1 MTTTNGGAEPLR
13 YRLSLH
19 PSVERFRP
27 ELEFACSF
35 LDLCHPVRRAPEAPV
50 VLHYGPE
57 PPPGAVAVPAAL
69 FPHAVRVDA
78 HGIHPERPGL
88 ARAEDGRAGALLPPA
103 EGVEESGESSGRPLA
118 YDALGLVFLLLS
130 RLEERGFVG
139 GDRYDR
145 FPIEASLLWRRA
157 RPDLPLADIAVRDL
171 AASLLGAQSP
181 LNAPTYRVW
190 LTHDLDSLRGY
201 HYPLA
206 PLRNALGD
214 IVKRHDPGSAL
225 RRLRSS
231 YLGGDPWRSCRRI
244 MELSER
250 HGFTS
255 RFYFM
260 GPTRDPMDSPYVVR
274 EPKVVRRLADEMVG
288 RGHVVGFHPGV
299 QTRRNAEEWRRQKQG
314 LEAVLGRNLSEGRHH
329 GLLFDAE
336 STWDLWDGGG
346 MEMEASLGYPQP
358 SGFRSGTCRAHPTYS
373 LRRRRALDLMA
384 YPTAIMD
391 FGLFGGRYRDLTVEE
406 ALAECQR
413 IVEVCR
419 SYGGDLVVLC
429 HPTQVSPEI
438 KAWYERLIER
448 L

>member
-1 MTTTNGGAEPLR
+1 MTTTNGGAEPR
-13 YRLSLH
+13 RDRLSLH
-19 PSVERFRP
+19 PSVERYRP
-27 ELEFACSF
+27 ELEFACAF
-35 LDLCHPVRRAPEAPV
+35 LDLCYPVKRAPEAAT

-57 PPPGAVAVPAAL
+57 PPPGAVAIPAAL
-69 FPHAVRVDA
+69 FPDAVRVDGD
-78 HGIHPERPGL
+78 GIHPERPGL

-103 EGVEESGESSGRPLA
+103 DAMEADGKRVRRTLG

-139 GDRYDR
+139 GDRYGR

-171 AASLLGAQSP
+171 AASLLGAENP
-181 LNAPTYRVW
+181 LNARTYRVW

-214 IVKRHDPGSAL
+214 IVKRHDPHSAL
-225 RRLRSS
+225 RRLRGS
-231 YLGGDPWRSCRRI
+231 YLGGDPWRSCRHI

-274 EPKVVRRLADEMVG
+274 EPKVVRRLADEMVV
-288 RGHVVGFHPGV
+288 RGHVVGFHPGF

-329 GLLFDAE
+329 GLRFDAE

-358 SGFRSGTCRAHPTYS
+358 SGFRSGTCRAHPTDS

-406 ALAECQR
+406 ALTECQR

-419 SYGGDLVVLC
+419 TYGGDLVVLC
-429 HPTQVSPEI
+429 HPTQVSP
-438 KAWYERLIER
+438 KTKSWYGRLIER